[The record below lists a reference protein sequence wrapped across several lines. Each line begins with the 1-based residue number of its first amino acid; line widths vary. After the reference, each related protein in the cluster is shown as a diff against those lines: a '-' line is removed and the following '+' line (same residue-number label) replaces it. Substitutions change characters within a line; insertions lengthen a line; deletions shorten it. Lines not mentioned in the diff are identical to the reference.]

1 MPQGIL
7 PLIIAAIGTA
17 ASAAGVS
24 SSIYN
29 SMQGPSAPPAG
40 PSPAEVTKQAISDET
55 AKRGAAT
62 KEASQFLPMLQANT
76 GGGLSPDAYRELS
89 ANFSGNANLADSSQ
103 MKQLIAKFLG
113 LDTGA
118 SFGGTEPFGS
128 SGSNPLTPGLVG

>member
-1 MPQGIL
+1 MPQAL
-7 PLIIAAIGTA
+7 PLIIGLIGATTA
-17 ASAAGVS
+17 AAGTSA
-24 SSIYN
+24 SIYN
-29 SMQGPSAPPAG
+29 SMQGPSA

-55 AKRGAAT
+55 SKRGTAT
-62 KEASQFLPMLQANT
+62 KEASQFLPMLQSNT

-103 MKQLIAKFLG
+103 MKELISKFLG

-128 SGSNPLTPGLVG
+128 SSGGSNPLTPGLTGA